1 MLRALNLCILNW
13 VDNIMVAIGQYNRL
27 TIKKQVDFGVYLD
40 DGEMGSILLPR
51 RYVPANAQLGDEV
64 TVFVYFDSEDCL
76 IATTEKPKI
85 LCGNSA
91 LLTVKDVNQ
100 VGAFMDWGLMKDLLV
115 PYSEQHKP
123 FEVGQ
128 KYVVTAYTDAH
139 SGRILAS
146 SKLHRHLNETA
157 NHFKPL
163 APCELL
169 VFGKTDMG
177 YKVVI
182 DERYL
187 GLVFRDEAF
196 KPLRYGQRL
205 NGFIKG
211 MRPDGKIDVL
221 LQLPAGVGR
230 DELSQ
235 KILAYM
241 EAQGGTSLITDK
253 SPPEEIYRLFNVSKS
268 NYKKAIGGLLKQ
280 GKIELAPNEIRLKN
294 AD

>member
-1 MLRALNLCILNW
+1 M
-13 VDNIMVAIGQYNRL
+13 VDVGRFNRL

-51 RYVPANAQLGDEV
+51 RYVPANAHIGDEIN
-64 TVFVYFDSEDCL
+64 VFIYFDSEDCL
-76 IATTEKPKI
+76 IATTEQPKI
-85 LCGNSA
+85 LCGHSA
-91 LLTVKDVNQ
+91 LLTVKDVNK

-139 SGRILAS
+139 SGRLLAS
-146 SKLHRHLNETA
+146 SKLHHHLKETA
-157 NHFKPL
+157 HHFKPL

-177 YKVVI
+177 YKVVV

-205 NGFIKG
+205 NGFIKSA
-211 MRPDGKIDVL
+211 RADSKIDVL

-230 DELSQ
+230 DELCE
-235 KILAYM
+235 KIMAYIT
-241 EAQGGTSLITDK
+241 AHNGVSTITDRT
-253 SPPEEIYRLFNVSKS
+253 PPDDIYRLFNVSKS
-268 NYKKAIGGLLKQ
+268 NYKKALGNLLKQ
-280 GKIELAPNEIRLKN
+280 GKIVLAPNEIHLKK
-294 AD
+294 

>member
-1 MLRALNLCILNW
+1 M
-13 VDNIMVAIGQYNRL
+13 VNIGRYNRL

-51 RYVPANAQLGDEV
+51 RYVPVEAKIGDTV
-64 TVFVYFDSEDCL
+64 NVFVYFDSEDCL
-76 IATTEKPKI
+76 IATTDQPKV
-85 LCGNSA
+85 LCGHSA
-91 LLTVKDVNQ
+91 LLTVKDVNK

-115 PYSEQHKP
+115 PFSEQHKP

-128 KYVVTAYTDAH
+128 KYVVTAYTDGH

-146 SKLHRHLNETA
+146 SKLHRHLKETA
-157 NHFKPL
+157 HHFKPL

-205 NGFIKG
+205 KGFIKG
-211 MRPDGKIDVL
+211 TRADGKIDVL

-230 DELSQ
+230 DELCQ
-235 KILAYM
+235 KILDYM
-241 EAQGGTSLITDK
+241 SSQNGISYITDK
-253 SPPEEIYRLFNVSKS
+253 SPPEDIYKIFNVSKA
-268 NYKKAIGGLLKQ
+268 NYKKALGSLLKQ
-280 GKIELAPNEIRLKN
+280 GKIIINPSEIHLN
-294 AD
+294 QPASGLVN

>member
-1 MLRALNLCILNW
+1 M
-13 VDNIMVAIGQYNRL
+13 VNIGRFNRL

-51 RYVPANAQLGDEV
+51 RYVPAEAKIGDTV
-64 TVFVYFDSEDCL
+64 NVFVYFDSEDCL
-76 IATTEKPKI
+76 IATTEQPKV
-85 LCGNSA
+85 LCGHSA
-91 LLTVKDVNQ
+91 LLTVKDVNK

-115 PYSEQHKP
+115 PFSEQHKP

-128 KYVVTAYTDAH
+128 QYVVTAYTDDH

-146 SKLHRHLNETA
+146 SKLHRHLKETA
-157 NHFKPL
+157 HHFKSL

-205 NGFIKG
+205 KGFIKG
-211 MRPDGKIDVL
+211 TRADGKIDVL

-230 DELSQ
+230 DELCQ
-235 KILAYM
+235 KILDYM
-241 EAQGGTSLITDK
+241 ESKNGVSLITDK
-253 SPPEEIYRLFNVSKS
+253 SPPDEIYRLFNVSKS
-268 NYKKAIGGLLKQ
+268 NYKKALGNLLKQ
-280 GKIELAPNEIRLKN
+280 GKVLLGPNEIHLKK
-294 AD
+294 

>member
-1 MLRALNLCILNW
+1 
-13 VDNIMVAIGQYNRL
+13 MVNVGRFNTL
-27 TIKKQVDFGVYLD
+27 KIKKQVDFGVYLD

-51 RYVPANAQLGDEV
+51 RYVPENAQIGDSLN
-64 TVFVYFDSEDCL
+64 VFVYFDSEDCL
-76 IATTEKPKI
+76 IATTEKPRI
-85 LCGNSA
+85 LCGQSA
-91 LLTVKDVNQ
+91 LLSVKDVNK

-123 FEVGQ
+123 FETGQ

-146 SKLHRHLNETA
+146 SKLHRHLKETA
-157 NHFKPL
+157 NHFKAL
-163 APCELL
+163 EPCELL

-182 DERYL
+182 NERYL

-205 NGFIKG
+205 NGFIKSA
-211 MRPDGKIDVL
+211 RPDGKIDVL

-230 DELSQ
+230 DELCE
-235 KILAYM
+235 KIIRHLVDL
-241 EAQGGTSLITDK
+241 GGTSQITDK
-253 SPPEEIYRLFNVSKS
+253 TPPEEIYRVFNVSKS
-268 NYKKAIGGLLKQ
+268 NYKKAIGNLLKL
-280 GKIELAPNEIRLKN
+280 GKIEILPTEIHLKR
-294 AD
+294 